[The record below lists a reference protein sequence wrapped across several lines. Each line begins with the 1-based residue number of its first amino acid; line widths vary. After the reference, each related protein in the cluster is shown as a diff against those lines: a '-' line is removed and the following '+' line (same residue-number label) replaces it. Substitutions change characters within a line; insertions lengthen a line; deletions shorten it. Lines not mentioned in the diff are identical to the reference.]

1 SDTLTGDERFAR
13 TFSVGLAQ
21 AMQGVPRTIINAV
34 IHPDDIEELARLT
47 DEAIRTGAPFRA
59 EYRIRRAHD
68 SYLWVQAN
76 GQCEF
81 DSHGEPYRF
90 PGV

>member
-1 SDTLTGDERFAR
+1 QEAEDALQQANERLQLALNTGAVLGTWVWDIASDTLTGDERFAR

-47 DEAIRTGAPFRA
+47 DEAIRTGAPFR
-59 EYRIRRAHD
+59 
-68 SYLWVQAN
+68 
-76 GQCEF
+76 
-81 DSHGEPYRF
+81 
-90 PGV
+90 